1 MTRST
6 APGMTSMSDQQQL
19 RRRIA
24 ALEVLQR
31 KRIAA
36 VERQKKDLDEVIEK
50 EQRRI
55 ENLRQQLTI
64 GVAR

>member
-1 MTRST
+1 
-6 APGMTSMSDQQQL
+6 MSDQSQL

-31 KRIAA
+31 KRITA
-36 VERQKKDLDEVIEK
+36 VERQKKDLDAVVEK

-64 GVAR
+64 GVL

>member
-1 MTRST
+1 
-6 APGMTSMSDQQQL
+6 MSDQSQL

-24 ALEVLQR
+24 TLELLQH

-36 VERQKKDLDEVIEK
+36 VERQKKDLDAVIEK

-55 ENLRQQLTI
+55 ENLRQQLTM
-64 GVAR
+64 GVVG